1 LGAPLEFVRTRPRH
15 RQRDEAS
22 GIYTKTRPWA
32 DRAIVLEC
40 PTAHRSRIAVRSLR
54 LHSRS
59 SVERLWRKLV
69 GGPLAPARWPC
80 RLVCFVLAPVRQS
93 KDNSDTAA
101 PGLREGRRGSTR
113 PMAGAYSVRNHSHRA
128 ALRLAWFLCKEGK
141 LNEGV
146 ERRNLNTCKADASE
160 SWKSCRLFVMLQPAT
175 SVARTRRGI
184 AGNSSIFCI
193 KSCLVASL
201 HPSHHQIAIMRPR
214 TRQPFIVS
222 KRSAVPCIC
231 NHPDPPLL
239 TPVALFYSSRVRRSP
254 TEPFDQAA
262 LPKARHLSD
271 LTVRWRPRNS
281 PACVVSRGVYRIS
294 THATLRMQ
302 QVW

>member
-1 LGAPLEFVRTRPRH
+1 
-15 RQRDEAS
+15 
-22 GIYTKTRPWA
+22 
-32 DRAIVLEC
+32 
-40 PTAHRSRIAVRSLR
+40 
-54 LHSRS
+54 
-59 SVERLWRKLV
+59 VERLWRKLV

-160 SWKSCRLFVMLQPAT
+160 SWKSCRLFVMPPSSQVATPGWLDCFCPGRGQKRVRYGLQPAT